1 VSICVAFY
9 RAGLFRC
16 GPLMK
21 PRTCAFKKPRWHR
34 TVQPSGTG
42 GAGRAQAPNIVP
54 TQSIGSA
61 GEGAATAIQLSGFG
75 CFGVEPAPFTFPGL
89 KGFGFAGFGGA
100 TPAVSHAAHA
110 TECRGQQAAQS
121 QQRQRFRQ
129 CWRLLSAV
137 WWSKSVMAYSWIADA
152 CKRPPASHLAKP
164 ITAAGTLQ
172 AAA

>member
-1 VSICVAFY
+1 MSICVAFY
-9 RAGLFRC
+9 RAALFRC
-16 GPLMK
+16 RPLMK
-21 PRTCAFKKPRWHR
+21 SGTYAFKKPRRHR

-42 GAGRAQAPNIVP
+42 RGRRAQAPNIVS

-89 KGFGFAGFGGA
+89 KGFGFAGFGA
-100 TPAVSHAAHA
+100 APAMSHGAHA
-110 TECRGQQAAQS
+110 TECRGQQAAQN

-137 WWSKSVMAYSWIADA
+137 WSSKSVMAYSWIADA
-152 CKRPPASHLAKP
+152 CKRPPASHLAKA
-164 ITAAGTLQ
+164 ITATGASQ